1 MIIEIP
7 GYQTLDLEY
16 LVLDYNGT
24 IAIDGKMPDTVKQRL
39 RTLAEHLK
47 IYILTADTHGTAK
60 ENCQGLPVQIQ
71 TFPGSNAMAEKMNI
85 VGKLSPH
92 RCAAVGNGR
101 NDTLMLQ
108 ACGLA
113 IAVMEREGLYGKLA
127 ADADICVHSMEDAL
141 DLLCCPKR
149 VIATLRG

>member
-85 VGKLSPH
+85 VGKLSPS
-92 RCAAVGNGR
+92 AVWQWETGEMTPSCSRPAGWP
-101 NDTLMLQ
+101 
-108 ACGLA
+108 
-113 IAVMEREGLYGKLA
+113 
-127 ADADICVHSMEDAL
+127 S
-141 DLLCCPKR
+141 P
-149 VIATLRG
+149 